1 MVSSVLRSIHT
12 TMNGRQEAMNG
23 AMNSGSGFGEQVL
36 RMVAHADSLVLRD
49 EEVFVKTKMGRIETS
64 QVTSNLPRRLR
75 MLLILVDGRRTMGDF
90 RRGLTRF
97 RSLDECFDMLRKMGY
112 IEPLPVRLD
121 L

>member
-1 MVSSVLRSIHT
+1 
-12 TMNGRQEAMNG
+12 MNG
-23 AMNSGSGFGEQVL
+23 AMESGSGFGEKIL
-36 RMVAHADSLVLRD
+36 KMVAAGETLVMRD
-49 EEVFVKTKMGRIETS
+49 EEIFIKTKMGRIETS
-64 QVTSNLPRRLR
+64 QVQSTLPRRLR

>member
-1 MVSSVLRSIHT
+1 
-12 TMNGRQEAMNG
+12 MNG
-23 AMNSGSGFGEQVL
+23 AMESGSGFGEQIL
-36 RMVAHADSLVLRD
+36 KMVGKGDGLVIRD
-49 EEVFVKTKMGRIETS
+49 EEIFIKTKSGRIETS
-64 QVTSNLPRRLR
+64 QVQSNLPRRLR

-112 IEPLPVRLD
+112 IESLPVRLD